1 MEPIV
6 KVVYPTPPPTTNN
19 LSKKQ
24 RSLLLRK
31 AKKIE
36 QILGYP
42 PHLLDTL
49 HISDGM
55 QIAER

>member
-1 MEPIV
+1 MA
-6 KVVYPTPPPTTNN
+6 KVVYPIPPPTTNN
-19 LSKKQ
+19 LTTKQ

-42 PHLLDTL
+42 PHLIDSLYNP
-49 HISDGM
+49 DGV
-55 QIAER
+55 